1 MRTMRLTAAMV
12 AATVVSGTL
21 ALASPASADP
31 TPAGT
36 FRQLVGV
43 GSDTTQ
49 DVLNALAGDTV
60 NGKSYGDTAVKAGDA
75 GIASYDAFVPGA
87 ATSTIQTRSGGPTFL
102 RPNGSGPGRAALSMS
117 LTGDKFPNPATGVA
131 IKGQVDF
138 ARSSGGPSTSGN
150 ALTYIP
156 FARDAVGVAV
166 RGSALDTLTVDQLHD
181 IYTSGDNR
189 LKVLNGQTLHPFL
202 PQAGSGTRKFFLSVI
217 GLTELTV
224 SAEIPTVQENQADAA
239 LTEDGAL
246 VPFSVGSWIAQNNG
260 IAPDYSKTA
269 IAAGAHLAS
278 VKLPG
283 DTGGATNPV
292 TTVDGKLTPVNHY
305 YENVTFG
312 RDVYNV
318 VPSRA
323 IDPTSVFFDK
333 ALYDVFVTSGTH
345 EAALAT
351 DTAEKV
357 IADFGFL
364 NESYNGSVNPARH
377 AKTGGLEVSS
387 VDINTPE
394 APALKATP
402 GDASLKLSWTAPNPA
417 PALPVTDYR
426 VTLTGSDGAVVAV
439 KDVPATTTSY
449 SFTGLPLGTYTVA
462 VAAANLNGTGKAA
475 SWTGA
480 VKYTSAVKAAAATTA
495 YGKTPKV
502 AVTVTDSHGVVP
514 SGKVTVKDGTTTLG
528 TGTLDSS
535 GMVIIGL
542 SNHLKV
548 ATHTLSV
555 SYGGSTKLNAS
566 ATTAKLTITKAT
578 PSVGTTAPASVSHT
592 GRAKVGVK
600 VTATGTTP
608 TGTVRVYEGSRV
620 IATGTLSGGKVTITL
635 PKLSRGKH
643 TMHVYYTGSTTV
655 NSKNGANFTIK
666 ST

>member
-1 MRTMRLTAAMV
+1 MRRMRLTAAMV
-12 AATVVSGTL
+12 AAAAVSGTL

-60 NGKSYGDTAVKAGDA
+60 NGKSYADTAVKAGDA
-75 GIASYDAFVPGA
+75 GIASYDAIPSGS
-87 ATSTIQTRSGGPTFL
+87 ATTTIQTRSGGPSFL
-102 RPNGSGPGRAALSMS
+102 RPNGSGKGKLALSES
-117 LTGDKFPNPATGVA
+117 LTGDKFPSSDGVV

-138 ARSSGGPSTSGN
+138 ARSSGGPSVSGT
-150 ALTYIP
+150 ALTYVP

-166 RGSALDTLTVDQLHD
+166 RGSGLDTLTVDQLHD
-181 IYTSGDNR
+181 IYANGGTST
-189 LKVLNGQTLHPFL
+189 VNGHVVHPVI
-202 PQAGSGTRKFFLSVI
+202 PQADSGTRKFFLAAI
-217 GLTELTV
+217 GLNELTV
-224 SAEIPTVQENQADAA
+224 SPNIPTVQENQANAA
-239 LTEDGAL
+239 LTQDGAL

-260 IAPDYSKTA
+260 IAPDYSTTA
-269 IAAGAHLAS
+269 VAAGAHLAS
-278 VKLPG
+278 IQLPG
-283 DTGGATNPV
+283 DTGATSPV
-292 TTVDGKLTPVNHY
+292 TTVNGKLTPVGGY
-305 YENVTFG
+305 FENATFG

-364 NESYNGSVNPARH
+364 NESYNGSVNPAKH
-377 AKTGGLEVSS
+377 AKLGGLEESGI
-387 VDINTPE
+387 DTATPS

-402 GDASLKLSWTAPNPA
+402 GDASLKLTWTAPTPA

-449 SFTGLPLGTYTVA
+449 SFTGLALGTYTASVS
-462 VAAANLNGTGKAA
+462 AANLNGSGNAA

-480 VKYTSAVKAAAATTA
+480 VKYTSAVKATAATTA
-495 YGKTPKV
+495 YGRTPKV
-502 AVTVTDSHGVVP
+502 AVAVTGSHGVVP

-535 GMVIIGL
+535 GKVTIGL

-566 ATTAKLTITKAT
+566 STTAKLTITKAT
-578 PSVGTTAPASVSHT
+578 ASVSSTAPASISHT
-592 GRAKVGVK
+592 GRAKVAVK

-635 PKLSRGKH
+635 PKLSSGKH
-643 TMHVYYTGSTTV
+643 TLHVFYVGSTTV
-655 NSKNGANFTIK
+655 NSKNGASFTIK

>member
-1 MRTMRLTAAMV
+1 MRTTRLTAAMV
-12 AATVVSGTL
+12 AAAVVSGTL

-60 NGKSYGDTAVKAGDA
+60 NGKSYADTAVKAGDA
-75 GIASYDAFVPGA
+75 GIASYDAIPSGT
-87 ATSTIQTRSGGPTFL
+87 ATTTIQTRSGGPSFL
-102 RPNGSGPGRAALSMS
+102 RPNGSGKGKLALSES
-117 LTGDKFPNPATGVA
+117 LTGDKFPSSDGVV

-138 ARSSGGPSTSGN
+138 ARSSGGPSVSGT
-150 ALTYIP
+150 ALTYVP

-166 RGSALDTLTVDQLHD
+166 RGAGLDTLTVDQLHD
-181 IYTSGDNR
+181 IYANGGTST
-189 LKVLNGQTLHPFL
+189 VNGQVVHPVI
-202 PQAGSGTRKFFLSVI
+202 PQVDSGTRKFFLAAI
-217 GLTELTV
+217 GLNELTV
-224 SAEIPTVQENQADAA
+224 SPNIPTVQENQANAA
-239 LTEDGAL
+239 LTQDGAL

-269 IAAGAHLAS
+269 VAAGARLAS
-278 VKLPG
+278 IQLPG
-283 DTGGATNPV
+283 DTGATSPV
-292 TTVDGKLTPVNHY
+292 TTVNGKLTPVSGY
-305 YENVTFG
+305 FENATFG

-323 IDPTSVFFDK
+323 IDPSSVFFDK

-364 NESYNGSVNPARH
+364 NESYNGSVNPAKH
-377 AKTGGLEVSS
+377 AKLGGLEESGI
-387 VDINTPE
+387 DTATPS
-394 APALKATP
+394 APALRVTT
-402 GDASLKLSWTAPNPA
+402 GEGSLKLTWGAPTPA

-439 KDVPATTTSY
+439 KDVPAATLSY
-449 SFTGLPLGTYTVA
+449 SFSGLALGTYTASVS
-462 VAAANLNGTGKAA
+462 AANLNGTGSAA

-480 VKYTSAVKAAAATTA
+480 VKYTSAVKATAATTA

-502 AVTVTDSHGVVP
+502 AVTVTGSHGVVP
-514 SGKVTVKDGTTTLG
+514 SGKVTVKDGSATLG

-535 GMVIIGL
+535 GKVTIGL

-548 ATHTLSV
+548 ATHTLTV
-555 SYGGSTKLNAS
+555 TYGGSTKLNS
-566 ATTAKLTITKAT
+566 SVTTAKLTITKAAA
-578 PSVGTTAPASVSHT
+578 SVSSTAPTSISHT

-635 PKLSRGKH
+635 PKLGRGKH
-643 TMHVYYTGSTTV
+643 TLHVFYAGSTTV

>member
-1 MRTMRLTAAMV
+1 MRTTRLTAAMV
-12 AATVVSGTL
+12 AAAVVSGTL

-49 DVLNALAGDTV
+49 DVLNALAGDIV
-60 NGKSYGDTAVKAGDA
+60 NGKSYADTAVKAGDA

-117 LTGDKFPNPATGVA
+117 LTGDKFPNATGVA
-131 IKGQVDF
+131 VKGQVDF

-150 ALTYIP
+150 TLTYIP

-181 IYTSGDNR
+181 IYTSGDTR
-189 LKVLNGQTLHPFL
+189 LKVLKGQTLHAVL
-202 PQAGSGTRKFFLSVI
+202 PQAGSGTRKFFLAAI
-217 GLTELTV
+217 GLTETTV
-224 SAEIPTVQENQADAA
+224 SSEIPTVQENQGNAA

-269 IAAGAHLAS
+269 VAAGAHLAS
-278 VKLPG
+278 VQLPG
-283 DTGGATNPV
+283 DTGATSPV
-292 TTVDGKLTPVNHY
+292 TTVNGKLTPVGGY
-305 YENVTFG
+305 FENATFG

-323 IDPTSVFFDK
+323 IDPSSVFFDK

-364 NESYNGSVNPARH
+364 NESYNGSVNPAKH
-377 AKTGGLEVSS
+377 AKLGGLEVSGI
-387 VDINTPE
+387 DTATPS

-402 GDASLKLSWTAPNPA
+402 GDASLKLTWTAPTPA

-449 SFTGLPLGTYTVA
+449 SFTGLALGTYTASVS
-462 VAAANLNGTGKAA
+462 AANLNGNGNAA

-528 TGTLDSS
+528 TGTLGSS

-578 PSVGTTAPASVSHT
+578 PSVSSTAPTSISHT

-655 NSKNGANFTIK
+655 NSKNGAIFTIK

>member
-1 MRTMRLTAAMV
+1 
-12 AATVVSGTL
+12 
-21 ALASPASADP
+21 
-31 TPAGT
+31 
-36 FRQLVGV
+36 
-43 GSDTTQ
+43 
-49 DVLNALAGDTV
+49 
-60 NGKSYGDTAVKAGDA
+60 
-75 GIASYDAFVPGA
+75 
-87 ATSTIQTRSGGPTFL
+87 
-102 RPNGSGPGRAALSMS
+102 MS
-117 LTGDKFPNPATGVA
+117 LTGDKFPNATGVA
-131 IKGQVDF
+131 VKGQVDF

-150 ALTYIP
+150 TLTYIP

-181 IYTSGDNR
+181 IYTSGDTR
-189 LKVLNGQTLHPFL
+189 LKVLKGQTLHAVL
-202 PQAGSGTRKFFLSVI
+202 PQAGSGTRKFFLAAI
-217 GLTELTV
+217 GLTETTV
-224 SAEIPTVQENQADAA
+224 SSEIPTVQENQANAA

-260 IAPDYSKTA
+260 IAPDYSTTA
-269 IAAGAHLAS
+269 VAAGAHLAS
-278 VKLPG
+278 VQLPG
-283 DTGGATNPV
+283 DTGDTSPV
-292 TTVDGKLTPVNHY
+292 TTVNGKLIPVGGY
-305 YENVTFG
+305 FENATFG

-323 IDPTSVFFDK
+323 IDPSSVFFDK

-364 NESYNGSVNPARH
+364 NESYNGSVNPAKH
-377 AKTGGLEVSS
+377 AKLGGLEVSGI
-387 VDINTPE
+387 DTATPS
-394 APALKATP
+394 APALRVTT
-402 GDASLKLSWTAPNPA
+402 GEGSLKLTWGAPTPA

-439 KDVPATTTSY
+439 KDVPATTLTY
-449 SFTGLPLGTYTVA
+449 SFTGLALGTYTASVS
-462 VAAANLNGTGKAA
+462 AANLNGSGNAA

-480 VKYTSAVKAAAATTA
+480 VKYTSAVKATAATTA

-502 AVTVTDSHGVVP
+502 AVTVTGSHGVVP
-514 SGKVTVKDGTTTLG
+514 SGKVTVRDGSATLG

-535 GMVIIGL
+535 GKVTIGL

-548 ATHTLSV
+548 ATHTLTV
-555 SYGGSTKLNAS
+555 SYGGSTKLNTS
-566 ATTAKLTITKAT
+566 VTTAKLTITKAT
-578 PSVGTTAPASVSHT
+578 PSVASTAPASVSHT

-635 PKLSRGKH
+635 PKLGRGKH

>member
-1 MRTMRLTAAMV
+1 MRTTRLTAAMV
-12 AATVVSGTL
+12 AAAVVSGTL

-49 DVLNALAGDTV
+49 DVLNALAGDIV
-60 NGKSYGDTAVKAGDA
+60 NGKSYADTAVKAGDA

-117 LTGDKFPNPATGVA
+117 LTGDKFPNATGVA
-131 IKGQVDF
+131 VKGQVDF

-150 ALTYIP
+150 TLTYIP

-181 IYTSGDNR
+181 IYTSGDTR
-189 LKVLNGQTLHPFL
+189 LKELNGQTLHAVL
-202 PQAGSGTRKFFLSVI
+202 PQAGSGTRKFFLAAI
-217 GLTELTV
+217 GLTETTV
-224 SAEIPTVQENQADAA
+224 SSEIPTVQENQANAA

-269 IAAGAHLAS
+269 VAAGAHLAS
-278 VKLPG
+278 VQLPG
-283 DTGGATNPV
+283 DTGATSPV
-292 TTVDGKLTPVNHY
+292 TTVNGKLTPVGGY
-305 YENVTFG
+305 FENATFG
-312 RDVYNV
+312 RDVFNV

-364 NESYNGSVNPARH
+364 NEPYNGSVNPAKH
-377 AKTGGLEVSS
+377 AKLGGLEVSGI
-387 VDINTPE
+387 DTATPS

-402 GDASLKLSWTAPNPA
+402 GDASLKLTWTAPTPA

-449 SFTGLPLGTYTVA
+449 SFTGLALGTYTASVS
-462 VAAANLNGTGKAA
+462 AANLNGSGNAA

-480 VKYTSAVKAAAATTA
+480 VKYTSAVKATAATTA

-502 AVTVTDSHGVVP
+502 AVTVTGSHGVVP

-535 GMVIIGL
+535 GKVTIGL

-578 PSVGTTAPASVSHT
+578 PSVSSTAPTSISHT

-643 TMHVYYTGSTTV
+643 TLHVFYAGSTTV
-655 NSKNGANFTIK
+655 SSKNGAIFTIK

>member
-1 MRTMRLTAAMV
+1 MRTTRLTAAMV
-12 AATVVSGTL
+12 AAAVVSGTL

-49 DVLNALAGDTV
+49 DVLNALAGDIV
-60 NGKSYGDTAVKAGDA
+60 NGKSYADTAVKAGDA

-117 LTGDKFPNPATGVA
+117 LTGDKFPNATGAA

-150 ALTYIP
+150 TLTYIP

-181 IYTSGDNR
+181 IYTSGDTR
-189 LKVLNGQTLHPFL
+189 LKVLKGQTLHAVL
-202 PQAGSGTRKFFLSVI
+202 PQAGSGTRKFFLAAI
-217 GLTELTV
+217 GLTETTV
-224 SAEIPTVQENQADAA
+224 SSEIPTVQENQANAA

-269 IAAGAHLAS
+269 VAAGAHLAS
-278 VKLPG
+278 VQLPG
-283 DTGGATNPV
+283 DTGDTNPV
-292 TTVDGKLTPVNHY
+292 TTVNGKLTPVAGY
-305 YENVTFG
+305 FENATFG

-323 IDPTSVFFDK
+323 IDPSSVFFDK

-364 NESYNGSVNPARH
+364 NESYNGSVNPAKH
-377 AKTGGLEVSS
+377 AKLGGLEVSGI
-387 VDINTPE
+387 DTATPS
-394 APALKATP
+394 APALRVTP
-402 GDASLKLSWTAPNPA
+402 GDANLKLTWGAPTPA

-439 KDVPATTTSY
+439 KDVPATTLSY
-449 SFTGLPLGTYTVA
+449 SFTGLANGTYTASVS
-462 VAAANLNGTGKAA
+462 AANLNGSGNAA

-480 VKYTSAVKAAAATTA
+480 VKYTSAVKATAATTA

-502 AVTVTDSHGVVP
+502 AVTVTGSHGVVP
-514 SGKVTVKDGTTTLG
+514 SGKVTVRDGAATLG

-535 GMVIIGL
+535 GKVTIGL

-548 ATHTLSV
+548 ATHTLTV
-555 SYGGSTKLNAS
+555 SYGGSTKLNTS
-566 ATTAKLTITKAT
+566 VTTAKLTITKAT

-635 PKLSRGKH
+635 PKLGRGKH

>member
-1 MRTMRLTAAMV
+1 MRTTRLTAAMV
-12 AATVVSGTL
+12 AAAVVSGTL

-49 DVLNALAGDTV
+49 DVLNALAGDIV
-60 NGKSYGDTAVKAGDA
+60 NGKSYAGTAVKAGDA

-87 ATSTIQTRSGGPTFL
+87 ATSTIQTRSGGPAFL

-117 LTGDKFPNPATGVA
+117 LTGDKFPNATGVSV
-131 IKGQVDF
+131 KGQVDF

-150 ALTYIP
+150 TLTYIP

-166 RGSALDTLTVDQLHD
+166 RGAALDTLTVDQLHD
-181 IYTSGDNR
+181 IYTSGDTR
-189 LKVLNGQTLHPFL
+189 LKVLKGQTLHAVL
-202 PQAGSGTRKFFLSVI
+202 PQAGSGTRKFFLAAI
-217 GLTELTV
+217 GLTETTV
-224 SAEIPTVQENQADAA
+224 SSEIPTVQENQANAA

-269 IAAGAHLAS
+269 VAAGAHLAS
-278 VKLPG
+278 VQLPG
-283 DTGGATNPV
+283 DTGDTNPV
-292 TTVDGKLTPVNHY
+292 TTVNGKLTPVAGY
-305 YENVTFG
+305 FENATFG

-323 IDPTSVFFDK
+323 IDPSSVFFDK

-364 NESYNGSVNPARH
+364 NESYNGSVNPAKH
-377 AKTGGLEVSS
+377 AKLGGLEVSGI
-387 VDINTPE
+387 DTATPS

-402 GDASLKLSWTAPNPA
+402 GDASLKLTWTAPTPA

-449 SFTGLPLGTYTVA
+449 SFTGLALGTYTASVS
-462 VAAANLNGTGKAA
+462 AANLNGSGNAA

-480 VKYTSAVKAAAATTA
+480 VKYTSAVKATAATTA

-502 AVTVTDSHGVVP
+502 AVTVTGSHGVVP

-535 GMVIIGL
+535 GKVTIGL

-548 ATHTLSV
+548 AAHTLSV

-635 PKLSRGKH
+635 PKLGRGKH

>member
-1 MRTMRLTAAMV
+1 MRTTRLTAAMV
-12 AATVVSGTL
+12 AAAVVSGTL

-60 NGKSYGDTAVKAGDA
+60 NGKSYAGTAVKAGDA
-75 GIASYDAFVPGA
+75 GLASYDAFVPDA
-87 ATSTIQTRSGGPTFL
+87 ATSTIQTRPGGPAFL

-117 LTGDKFPNPATGVA
+117 LTGDKFPSSTGVA

-138 ARSSGGPSTSGN
+138 ARSSGGPSTSGTT
-150 ALTYIP
+150 LTYIP

-181 IYTSGDNR
+181 IYTSGDTR
-189 LKVLNGQTLHPFL
+189 LKVLNGQTLHAVL
-202 PQAGSGTRKFFLSVI
+202 PQAGSGTRKFFLSAI
-217 GLTELTV
+217 GLTETTV
-224 SAEIPTVQENQADAA
+224 SSEIPTVQENQANAA
-239 LTEDGAL
+239 LTQDGAL

-269 IAAGAHLAS
+269 VAAGAHLAS
-278 VKLPG
+278 VQLPG
-283 DTGGATNPV
+283 DTGATSPV
-292 TTVDGKLTPVNHY
+292 TTVNGKLTPVSGY
-305 YENVTFG
+305 FENATFG

-323 IDPTSVFFDK
+323 IDPAGIFFDK

-345 EAALAT
+345 EAALAS

-377 AKTGGLEVSS
+377 AKLGGLEVSS
-387 VDINTPE
+387 IDVNTPT

-402 GDASLKLSWTAPNPA
+402 GDASLKLTWTAPTPA

-449 SFTGLPLGTYTVA
+449 SFTGLALGTYTASVS
-462 VAAANLNGTGKAA
+462 AANLNGTGSAA

-480 VKYTSAVKAAAATTA
+480 VKYTSSVKATAATTA

-502 AVTVTDSHGVVP
+502 AVTVTGSHGVVP
-514 SGKVTVKDGTTTLG
+514 TGKVTVKDGSTTLG
-528 TGTLDSS
+528 TGNLDSS
-535 GMVIIGL
+535 GKVSIGL

-548 ATHTLSV
+548 AAHNLSV
-555 SYGGSTKLNAS
+555 SYGGSTKLNTS
-566 ATTAKLTITKAT
+566 STTAKLTITKAT
-578 PSVGTTAPASVSHT
+578 PSVGTTAPASVSHNS
-592 GRAKVGVK
+592 RAKVGVK
-600 VTATGTTP
+600 VTTTGTTP
-608 TGTVRVYEGSRV
+608 TGTVRVYEGSHV
-620 IATGTLSGGKVTITL
+620 IATGTLSGGKLTLTL

-643 TMHVYYTGSTTV
+643 TMHVWYVGSSTV

>member
-1 MRTMRLTAAMV
+1 MRTTRLTAAMV
-12 AATVVSGTL
+12 AAAVVSGTL

-49 DVLNALAGDTV
+49 DVLNALAGDIV
-60 NGKSYGDTAVKAGDA
+60 NGKSYADTAVKAGDA

-117 LTGDKFPNPATGVA
+117 LTGDKFPNATGVA
-131 IKGQVDF
+131 VKGQVDF

-150 ALTYIP
+150 TLTYIP

-181 IYTSGDNR
+181 IYTSGDTR
-189 LKVLNGQTLHPFL
+189 LKVLNGQTLHAVL
-202 PQAGSGTRKFFLSVI
+202 PQAGSGTRKFFLAAI
-217 GLTELTV
+217 GLTETTV
-224 SAEIPTVQENQADAA
+224 SSEIPTVQENQANAA

-269 IAAGAHLAS
+269 VAAGAHLAS
-278 VKLPG
+278 VQLPG
-283 DTGGATNPV
+283 DTGATSPV
-292 TTVDGKLTPVNHY
+292 TTVNGKLTPVGGY
-305 YENVTFG
+305 FENATFG
-312 RDVYNV
+312 RDVFNV

-364 NESYNGSVNPARH
+364 NEPYNGSVNPAKH
-377 AKTGGLEVSS
+377 AKLGGLEVSGI
-387 VDINTPE
+387 DTATPS

-402 GDASLKLSWTAPNPA
+402 GDASLKLTWTAPTPA

-449 SFTGLPLGTYTVA
+449 SFTGLALGTYTASVS
-462 VAAANLNGTGKAA
+462 AANLNGSGNAA

-480 VKYTSAVKAAAATTA
+480 VKYTSGVKATAATTA

-502 AVTVTDSHGVVP
+502 AVTVTGSHGVVP

-535 GMVIIGL
+535 GKVTIGL

-578 PSVGTTAPASVSHT
+578 PSVSSTAPTSISHT

-643 TMHVYYTGSTTV
+643 TLHVFYAGSTTV
-655 NSKNGANFTIK
+655 NSKNGAIFTIK

>member
-12 AATVVSGTL
+12 AAAVVSGTL

-60 NGKSYGDTAVKAGDA
+60 NGKSYAGTAVKAGDA
-75 GIASYDAFVPGA
+75 GLASYDAFAPAGA
-87 ATSTIQTRSGGPTFL
+87 ASTIQTRPGGPAFL
-102 RPNGSGPGRAALSMS
+102 RPNGSGPGRAALSMA
-117 LTGDKFPNPATGVA
+117 LTGDKFPNATGVSV
-131 IKGQVDF
+131 KGQVDF
-138 ARSSGGPSTSGN
+138 ARSSGGPSTSGTT
-150 ALTYIP
+150 LTYIP

-181 IYTSGDNR
+181 IYTAGDTR
-189 LKVLNGQTLHPFL
+189 LKVLNGQTLHAVL
-202 PQAGSGTRKFFLSVI
+202 PQAGSGTRKFFLAAI
-217 GLTELTV
+217 GLTETTV
-224 SAEIPTVQENQADAA
+224 SSEIPTVQENQANAA

-260 IAPDYSKTA
+260 IAPDYSKA
-269 IAAGAHLAS
+269 AVAAGAHLAG
-278 VKLPG
+278 VQLPG
-283 DTGGATNPV
+283 DTGVSSPV
-292 TTVDGKLTPVNHY
+292 TTVNGKLTPVAGY
-305 YENVTFG
+305 FENATFG

-323 IDPTSVFFDK
+323 IDPAGIFFDK
-333 ALYDVFVTSGTH
+333 AIYDVFVTSGTH
-345 EAALAT
+345 EAALASE
-351 DTAEKV
+351 TAEKV

-364 NESYNGSVNPARH
+364 NETYNGSVNPARH
-377 AKTGGLEVSS
+377 AKLGGLEVSS
-387 VDINTPE
+387 IDVNTPS

-402 GDASLKLSWTAPNPA
+402 GDASLKLTWTAPTPA

-449 SFTGLPLGTYTVA
+449 SFTGLALGTYTASVS
-462 VAAANLNGTGKAA
+462 AANLNGTGSAA

-480 VKYTSAVKAAAATTA
+480 VQYTSSVKATAATTA

-502 AVTVTDSHGVVP
+502 VVAVTGSRGVVP
-514 SGKVTVKDGTTTLG
+514 SGKVTVKDGSTTLG
-528 TGTLDSS
+528 TGNLDSS
-535 GMVIIGL
+535 GKVSIGL

-548 ATHTLSV
+548 ATHNLSV
-555 SYGGSTKLNAS
+555 SYGGSSKLNTS
-566 ATTAKLTITKAT
+566 STTAKLTITKAT
-578 PSVGTTAPASVSHT
+578 ASVSTTAPASVSHNS
-592 GRAKVGVK
+592 RAKVSVK
-600 VTATGTTP
+600 VTTTGTTP

-620 IATGTLSGGKVTITL
+620 IATGTLSGGKLTLTL

-643 TMHVYYTGSTTV
+643 TMHVWYVGSSTV